1 MIKPVL
7 INDNFQNFKRYNI
20 PKAQLI
26 IADIPYN
33 IGVDAYASNPMWYNS
48 GDNKKGESKLA
59 KKAFFNT
66 DGNFK
71 IAEYMHFCSRLLKKE
86 PKNRNC
92 APAMIVF
99 CAFEQM
105 QTVVEYGNRYGF
117 KKSYP
122 IFFIK
127 NYSAQVLKANM
138 KIVGATEYA
147 VVLYRD
153 KLPKFR
159 NDGHMIFNW
168 FEWKRDGKE
177 YPKIHPTQKPVN
189 LLKRLIEIFTD
200 PDDVIIDPVAGS
212 ASTLRAAA
220 ELGRKSYGFEIV
232 KEYYNKANEKMLTFE
247 NKYIELL

>member
-33 IGVDAYASNPMWYNS
+33 IGVNAYASNPMWYNS
-48 GDNKKGESKLA
+48 GDNKKGESKFA
-59 KKAFFNT
+59 KKTFFNT

-71 IAEYMHFCSRLLKKE
+71 IAEYMHFCSRLLKTE

-168 FEWKRDGKE
+168 FEWKGTAKNI
-177 YPKIHPTQKPVN
+177 PK
-189 LLKRLIEIFTD
+189 F
-200 PDDVIIDPVAGS
+200 
-212 ASTLRAAA
+212 TLRKN
-220 ELGRKSYGFEIV
+220 L
-232 KEYYNKANEKMLTFE
+232 
-247 NKYIELL
+247 